1 MIEIL
6 RLWRIGREIAD
17 VLLCALC
24 ACKQH
29 SDTEFSKSN
38 GNNRESSKERYRSS
52 LIINIGQI

>member
-1 MIEIL
+1 MDILVIEIL

-24 ACKQH
+24 ACKPH

-38 GNNRESSKERYRSS
+38 GNNRESSKE
-52 LIINIGQI
+52 